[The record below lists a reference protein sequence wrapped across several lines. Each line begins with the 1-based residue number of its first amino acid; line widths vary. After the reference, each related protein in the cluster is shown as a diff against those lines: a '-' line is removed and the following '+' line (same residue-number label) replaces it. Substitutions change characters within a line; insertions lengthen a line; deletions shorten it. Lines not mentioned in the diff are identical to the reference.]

1 MPEAHRYTDVSPT
14 LGGSRA
20 NVGAPV
26 LPAAAIVML
35 AGGLGLLAGAV
46 TRSWRRR
53 RAPAQRG
60 RVHVPSHTDTR
71 QDAAL
76 IGAERFP
83 RKGDDD
89 VTG

>member
-1 MPEAHRYTDVSPT
+1 LPAH
-14 LGGSRA
+14 A
-20 NVGAPV
+20 AAAV

-53 RAPAQRG
+53 VPTRR
-60 RVHVPSHTDTR
+60 RRRHVPLQSDTR

-76 IGAERFP
+76 IGVERFP

>member
-1 MPEAHRYTDVSPT
+1 
-14 LGGSRA
+14 
-20 NVGAPV
+20 
-26 LPAAAIVML
+26 ML

-53 RAPAQRG
+53 VPAKRG
-60 RVHVPSHTDTR
+60 RMRVRLQTDTR

>member
-1 MPEAHRYTDVSPT
+1 MPERHSQTGVSPT
-14 LGGSRA
+14 ATGSSA
-20 NVGAPV
+20 STAAPI

-53 RAPAQRG
+53 VPAKRARR
-60 RVHVPSHTDTR
+60 RVTLQTDTR